1 MFKGLKKASA
11 MYQFDSKYGFWG
23 APLFDKEIFYPE
35 FSRSVRVIHDE
46 FGNRSTLSKLDLNPR
61 ESVLFLGGSHTWGAG
76 VNNDET
82 YPAIFE
88 ANSNFKAHNLAQ
100 CSFGLDQMYL
110 VLKNEIKKLQPVFVF
125 LELHPWVIHRI
136 LRQSALGFPKPYFST
151 AKNYEYRKLSKFM
164 RITLFRIISAKY
176 REFVKGYEE
185 YIAGIKLDFIS
196 DEFGDPIFHLWKQKY
211 YDRMYGLA
219 ENLFSLIS
227 EESARCGSKLIVVLG
242 PTLQELKNNKINLE
256 IIDFSLPR
264 NKLIEILKRLDIEF
278 IDFLP
283 DFSRLGPKE
292 VDQVMFKDGHINE
305 AGHELIAM
313 KILESVK

>member
-1 MFKGLKKASA
+1 
-11 MYQFDSKYGFWG
+11 
-23 APLFDKEIFYPE
+23 
-35 FSRSVRVIHDE
+35 
-46 FGNRSTLSKLDLNPR
+46 
-61 ESVLFLGGSHTWGAG
+61 
-76 VNNDET
+76 
-82 YPAIFE
+82 
-88 ANSNFKAHNLAQ
+88 
-100 CSFGLDQMYL
+100 
-110 VLKNEIKKLQPVFVF
+110 
-125 LELHPWVIHRI
+125 
-136 LRQSALGFPKPYFST
+136 
-151 AKNYEYRKLSKFM
+151 
-164 RITLFRIISAKY
+164 LFRIISAKY

-227 EESARCGSKLIVVLG
+227 EESARSGSKLIVVLG

-313 KILESVK
+313 KILEIVK